1 MKVVLVGAVDSTRIA
16 LEKLV
21 EQGVPPVA
29 LFTLPLSKSERHSDF
44 VHLQPLAQSYSV
56 PVIEISNINSP
67 EALDKIRFLQ
77 PDYLFVIGWSQI
89 CRKELLS
96 IPRIGSIGCHPAAI
110 PENRGRAVIPWT
122 ILQRCKHTAMS
133 LFWLDEGVDTGD
145 ILVQDKFPV
154 ADDETATTLCEKH
167 DNSLVKIFSE
177 VIEKLKKG
185 EQSRIKQNHDLATYC
200 AKRGP
205 DDGFIDWNLS
215 ADSIWTLIRAVTNPY
230 PGAFSFYRE
239 RKLIIWSADYI
250 GDAPYWGSAGQVQYV
265 TDNGVV
271 VQCGD
276 GKHIL
281 LKLVQL
287 DGEPEIAANLVLKN
301 HCNLGINLLDLYRQM
316 VEKGCVE

>member
-1 MKVVLVGAVDSTRIA
+1 MRVALVGAVDSTEIA

-44 VHLQPLAQSYSV
+44 VHLKPLAQKYEV

-89 CRKELLS
+89 CRQELLS
-96 IPRIGSIGCHPAAI
+96 IPRIGSIGCHPAPI

-122 ILQRCKHTAMS
+122 ILQRRQDTAMS
-133 LFWLDEGVDTGD
+133 LFWLDKGVDSGD
-145 ILVQDKFPV
+145 ILMQDKFPV
-154 ADDETATTLCEKH
+154 ADDETASTLCDKH
-167 DNSLVKIFSE
+167 NNSLIKMFSE
-177 VIEKLKKG
+177 VIPLLKEGK
-185 EQSRIKQNHDLATYC
+185 EQRIKQDHSLATYC

-215 ADSIWTLIRAVTNPY
+215 AESIWTLIRAVTKPY
-230 PGAFSFYRE
+230 PGAFSFYQGE
-239 RKLIIWSADYI
+239 KLTIWEADYI
-250 GDAPYWGSAGQVQYV
+250 GDAPYWGLPGQVQAIV
-265 TDNGVV
+265 DDGVV

-287 DGEPEIAANLVLKN
+287 ENESEVNPKLVLKN
-301 HCNLGINLLDLYRQM
+301 HRKLGISLLDLHKLM
-316 VEKGCVE
+316 IEKGCVE